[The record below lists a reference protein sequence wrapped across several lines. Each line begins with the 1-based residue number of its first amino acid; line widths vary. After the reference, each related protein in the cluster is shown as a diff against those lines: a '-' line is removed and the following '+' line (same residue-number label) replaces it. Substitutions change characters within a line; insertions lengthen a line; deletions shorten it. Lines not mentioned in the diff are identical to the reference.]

1 MYSDLKIV
9 YPNHALAKFILFL
22 TCCYF
27 EFLSIGK
34 FVVTVLPPVSTKGYS
49 ADDVGKLAELV
60 RKQMLGVFNETS
72 MQRLETN
79 GVY

>member
-1 MYSDLKIV
+1 MFLNSV
-9 YPNHALAKFILFL
+9 LFL
-22 TCCYF
+22 CFDHQT
-27 EFLSIGK
+27 GK
-34 FVVTVLPPVSTKGYS
+34 FVVTVLPPIPTKCYTS
-49 ADDVGKLAELV
+49 DDVAELAELV